1 MIVATQQ
8 KEEEEER
15 SSSGSSSGRSTINI
29 FVNSTSV
36 TITIFVTN
44 LFQEL
49 AVIHTVEPD
58 VNNLP

>member
-15 SSSGSSSGRSTINI
+15 SSSGRSTINI